1 MSPDQVVVLE
11 DPIASWPSSVGSL
24 SSAGHPLGNFEGCQP
39 LPRCELLARV
49 VFVSRACSS
58 RYSCSGRSMG
68 AWVKQQC
75 LLPVDTRAVF
85 LEGLVGIW
93 RMDCC
98 VVLPESPG
106 LVALHVFP
114 VAVEFLQA

>member
-1 MSPDQVVVLE
+1 
-11 DPIASWPSSVGSL
+11 
-24 SSAGHPLGNFEGCQP
+24 
-39 LPRCELLARV
+39 
-49 VFVSRACSS
+49 
-58 RYSCSGRSMG
+58 MG